1 VIRIGSVPQGFDR
14 DGLRADIGDFVADYV
29 GQSLKDFD
37 LSGALNALTRII
49 RRHRI
54 LLPARISML
63 LKVIVMLEGTSR
75 SLNRD
80 FSLAE
85 LLQPY
90 YASTVQR
97 RFSPEQLLR
106 KLRRSYR
113 DWDHLIDI
121 LPRDLAD
128 VLQRVRQGKFEVN
141 LEHRRLD
148 ATVNRLV
155 YGILTAALFVGSC
168 ELLGNRV
175 PPTIFGVSLLGL
187 AGLFSTLVIALRL
200 LRAVGKSGGLSD
212 KK

>member
-1 VIRIGSVPQGFDR
+1 MSRGIGDLSTHKKSIFHSGEQSRDEIEGMLLSAIERDAARLAEHVIRIGAVPQDFDR
-14 DGLRADIGDFVADYV
+14 EGLRADIGDFVADYV

-37 LSGALNALTRII
+37 LSGALNALTGII

-128 VLQRVRQGKFEVN
+128 VLQRVRQGK
-141 LEHRRLD
+141 R
-148 ATVNRLV
+148 
-155 YGILTAALFVGSC
+155 GGAA
-168 ELLGNRV
+168 
-175 PPTIFGVSLLGL
+175 
-187 AGLFSTLVIALRL
+187 
-200 LRAVGKSGGLSD
+200 
-212 KK
+212 